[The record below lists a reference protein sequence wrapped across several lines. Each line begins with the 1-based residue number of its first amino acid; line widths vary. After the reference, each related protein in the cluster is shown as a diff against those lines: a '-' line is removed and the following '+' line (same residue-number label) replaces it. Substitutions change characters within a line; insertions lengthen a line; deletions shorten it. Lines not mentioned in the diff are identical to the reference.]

1 MKNLG
6 IFVIDMQED
15 FLNQIREKEK
25 LIWAQKRLL
34 NFAKEKQIP
43 VFILEY
49 QGRGGELIP
58 ELKKSVVNGE
68 SYTIPKYHC
77 NGFENN
83 LPLTCLLERCRIKNL
98 ILTGV
103 FAGAC
108 VLETAKG
115 AKKEGITVFTSDML
129 MNRRYESDTRWYKQ
143 HTNYYESLGQLLINI
158 SNPNL

>member
-15 FLNQIREKEK
+15 FLKQLREKER
-25 LIWAQKRLL
+25 LIWAQNRLL

-49 QGRGGELIP
+49 QGRGGKLIP
-58 ELKKSVVNGE
+58 EFKKSVAKGE
-68 SYTIPKYHC
+68 SYTVPKYHC
-77 NGFENN
+77 NGFKNN
-83 LPLTCLLERCRIKNL
+83 PHLIYLLERGEIKNL

-115 AKKEGITVFTSDML
+115 AKKQGITVFTSDML
-129 MNRRYESDTRWYKQ
+129 MNKRYESDTRWYRQ
-143 HTNYYESLGQLLINI
+143 HTNYYESLGQLLTTI
-158 SNPNL
+158 SDPNL